1 MLPSEGSEILRVA
14 LLSGVIG
21 FAGFCISY
29 GFYVWRKRNSVNRA
43 PKPLTTR
50 LALALACLGCATIAL
65 SWALNEFQGRNGI
78 AGGSDLFVVNARRES
93 FTQQITPAETVAE
106 GDVVAEFLSPAD
118 RTRLAAI
125 DLQISQ
131 AKAKKEAIANK
142 VLQSDEALLQE
153 QTHLRSELLQNK
165 GFAFQLQHS
174 RYEVERERAAL
185 TTAWTREESKL
196 LEDIAEAERELTS
209 ALGHRVIAQRALQRG
224 EELQKQGNV
233 SRQQLDIRSSDE
245 LSAELN
251 VAKNEQAIAS
261 LNERHEALSH
271 RFESNLAS
279 LDQQV
284 SELSAD
290 YTRMAATIEEL
301 EGRIEKVRQQLR
313 ADHDRAVVSRQSEV
327 DAVDYDIT
335 ILAAEK
341 TRLTEIGQVRAPFA
355 GKVVYRNPAPGL
367 ASGNSPILAISA
379 GTGFT
384 AAIRLPRG
392 ELHELAAQTDP
403 VQLALDSPVLN
414 QFFTGQFVRS
424 EPIPFEPGRV
434 IAYLDCNL
442 PPEIIGDL
450 GNTAEPLRVRLLW
463 RPSLLFQ
470 PGFEFGIL
478 LLAASGLSLAAAAR
492 NVAWTSR
499 YGPHLERARRAARL
513 KMRQGIKIRR
523 DTSLHASKPTPRNSL
538 PLLSL
543 ATRRDAH
550 DQPR

>member
-14 LLSGVIG
+14 VLSGVIG

-29 GFYVWRKRNSVNRA
+29 GFYVWRKRNSTNRA
-43 PKPLTTR
+43 PKSRATR
-50 LALALACLGCATIAL
+50 LARAFACLGCATVAL
-65 SWALNEFQGRNGI
+65 SWASNEFQGRNGI
-78 AGGSDLFVVNARRES
+78 AGGSDVFVVNVRRES
-93 FTQQITPAETVAE
+93 FTQQITSAETVAQ
-106 GDVVAEFLSPAD
+106 GDVVAEFFSPAD
-118 RTRLAAI
+118 RTRLAAV

-131 AKAKKEAIANK
+131 AEARKEAIANK

-165 GFAFQLQHS
+165 GFAFQLQRS

-196 LEDIAEAERELTS
+196 FEDKAEAERELAS
-209 ALGHRVIAQRALQRG
+209 ALGHREIAQRALQRG

-233 SRQQLDIRSSDE
+233 SRQQLDVRSSDK
-245 LSAELN
+245 LSAELS
-251 VAKNEQAIAS
+251 VAKTEHAIVS
-261 LNERHEALSH
+261 LKERHEALSH

-279 LDQQV
+279 LDQQI
-284 SELSAD
+284 SDLAAD
-290 YTRMAATIEEL
+290 YARMTVTIEEL
-301 EGRIEKVRQQLR
+301 ESRIENARQELR
-313 ADHDRAVVSRQSEV
+313 DDHDRAVVSRQREV

-355 GKVVYRNPAPGL
+355 GKVVYRHPAPGL

-384 AAIRLPRG
+384 AAIRLPRS
-392 ELHELAAQTDP
+392 ELDELAAQIDP
-403 VQLALDSPVLN
+403 IQLALDSPVLY
-414 QFFTGQFVRS
+414 QFFTGRFVRS

-434 IAYLDCNL
+434 IAFLDCDL

-470 PGFEFGIL
+470 PSFEFGIL
-478 LLAASGLSLAAAAR
+478 LLAASGLALATAR
-492 NVAWTSR
+492 KIGWTSR
-499 YGPHLERARRAARL
+499 YGPHLERATRAARL
-513 KMRQGIKIRR
+513 RVSERVKVRR
-523 DTSLHASKPTPRNSL
+523 DAGLHASKPTPRSSL
-538 PLLSL
+538 TLLSV
-543 ATRRDAH
+543 ATRRDIH
-550 DQPR
+550 DQPG

>member
-14 LLSGVIG
+14 ILSGVIG

-29 GFYVWRKRNSVNRA
+29 GFYVWHKRNSANRRS
-43 PKPLTTR
+43 KSRTMT
-50 LALALACLGCATIAL
+50 LAQLLAFLSCATIAL
-65 SWALNEFQGRNGI
+65 SWAFNEFQGRSGI
-78 AGGSDLFVVNARRES
+78 AGGSDVFVVNARRES
-93 FTQQITPAETVAE
+93 FAQQITSAEMVVP

-196 LEDIAEAERELTS
+196 LEELAAAEREFAS
-209 ALGHRVIAQRALQRG
+209 ALRHREITQRAVQRG
-224 EELQKQGNV
+224 EELQKRGDV
-233 SRQQLDIRSSDE
+233 SRQQLDIRSSDD
-245 LSAELN
+245 LSAELS
-251 VAKNEQAIAS
+251 VEKSKQAIAS
-261 LNERHEALSH
+261 LKERHAALSH

-279 LDQQV
+279 LDRQI
-284 SELSAD
+284 SHLSAD
-290 YTRMAATIEEL
+290 HARMVATIEAL
-301 EGRIEKVRQQLR
+301 ERRIDEVRQELR
-313 ADHDRAVVSRQSEV
+313 GDHDRAVVSRQNEV

-341 TRLTEIGQVRAPFA
+341 TRLTEIGQVTAPFA
-355 GKVVYRNPAPGL
+355 GRVVYRHPAPGL
-367 ASGNSPILAISA
+367 VSGNSPILAISA

-392 ELHELAAQTDP
+392 ELHELASQTDP
-403 VQLALDSPVLN
+403 IKLALDSPVLN
-414 QFFTGQFVRS
+414 QFFTGRFVRS

-450 GNTAEPLRVRLLW
+450 GNTADPLRVRLLW

-492 NVAWTSR
+492 NMAWTSR
-499 YGPHLERARRAARL
+499 YVPHWERARRAARIRVPER
-513 KMRQGIKIRR
+513 MQARR
-523 DTSLHASKPTPRNSL
+523 DTGLHASKCAPPKGL
-538 PLLSL
+538 PLLPL
-543 ATRRDAH
+543 ARHRDAH